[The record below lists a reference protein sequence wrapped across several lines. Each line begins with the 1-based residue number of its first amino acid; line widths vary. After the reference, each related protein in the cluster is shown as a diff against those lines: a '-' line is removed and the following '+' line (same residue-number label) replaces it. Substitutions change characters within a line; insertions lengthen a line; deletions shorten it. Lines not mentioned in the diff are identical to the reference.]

1 MSETIIITL
10 IRRPRDG
17 KKKKKKVNPKN
28 IYEIGLS
35 KGVRRS

>member
-10 IRRPRDG
+10 IRPRDG

-28 IYEIGLS
+28 IYEF
-35 KGVRRS
+35 